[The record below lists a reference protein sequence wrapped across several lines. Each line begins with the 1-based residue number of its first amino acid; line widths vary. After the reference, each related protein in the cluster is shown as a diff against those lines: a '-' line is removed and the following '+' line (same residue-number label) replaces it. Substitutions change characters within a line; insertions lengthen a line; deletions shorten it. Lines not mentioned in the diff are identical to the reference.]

1 MMLLLLS
8 GYWRVLTSRPRGGS
22 ESLTNQRSPVLTLR
36 SLAVAFEEKRRDFKV
51 SRDRRYS
58 WRGKAGVKNHVYIQ
72 VWKKLSGCFIEE
84 SLVENSEEKSG
95 FSRIFFLETGGRG
108 TLSPRFA
115 CAVESAARLHPGWTV
130 HLLST
135 SGGNAT
141 HKDTSGPFVDVLRS
155 IPNVVLSYIKPVEE
169 FQGTPLEA
177 WYRSGVLNKSSHPV
191 EHLADA
197 LRLAVLYKR
206 GGVYL
211 DLDVVVIRP
220 LDSLPSFVCQSPVV
234 LPHWMFLAV
243 PAGRWKAF
251 FAADASSEVWL
262 MCTSSYALHVYNKL
276 SSRALTEPGSA
287 YRQAAQVYCPDS
299 LQLALH
305 LSGAF

>member
-1 MMLLLLS
+1 M
-8 GYWRVLTSRPRGGS
+8 V
-22 ESLTNQRSPVLTLR
+22 Q
-36 SLAVAFEEKRRDFKV
+36 
-51 SRDRRYS
+51 
-58 WRGKAGVKNHVYIQ
+58 H
-72 VWKKLSGCFIEE
+72 E

-220 LDSLPSFVCQSPVV
+220 LDPLPSFVCQSPVGRGDMVSNGFLAFNRGDPFLLALMERAARTYKPEQWASIGPLLLRHVTLTHCGRRHVEELVGRRCGGDAGFTV

-251 FAADASSEVWL
+251 FAADASNEVWL

-305 LSGAF
+305 LGGAF